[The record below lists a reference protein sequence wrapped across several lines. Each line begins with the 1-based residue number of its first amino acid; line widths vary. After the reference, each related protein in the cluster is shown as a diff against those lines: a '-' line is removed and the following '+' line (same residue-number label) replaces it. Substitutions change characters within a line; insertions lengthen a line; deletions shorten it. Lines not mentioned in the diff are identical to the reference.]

1 MMPELEIGFSLG
13 YAGLHACTFNQE
25 TLPHRRGFLGYNF
38 FYRAHRNVEVHSLER
53 PGHQYKRKP
62 SGYSPEG
69 NVFYDGSFYSIKVR
83 ASVVLRVTTDKGT
96 GSFDRVRIF
105 SLGSSG
111 FGYCV
116 FADVKMRSHRTENN
130 NCSRF
135 QTHSGSLQ

>member
-1 MMPELEIGFSLG
+1 MPELEIGFSLG

-83 ASVVLRVTTDKGT
+83 VVLRVAT
-96 GSFDRVRIF
+96 DRVQVASI
-105 SLGSSG
+105 
-111 FGYCV
+111 GY
-116 FADVKMRSHRTENN
+116 
-130 NCSRF
+130 RF
-135 QTHSGSLQ
+135 QFGFFWIWILCVY